1 MLYIDR
7 VILHNFKSFKH
18 ANIQLSRGFNCI
30 AGPNGS
36 GKSNICDALLFA
48 MGETSL
54 KRMRVNNA
62 AGLIS
67 DGAPKKDDGLR
78 TYVKIVFG
86 GDRELSVM
94 RGLKSDKIIYKV
106 DGDRVKRQDMI
117 DALRENGCDINDTNT
132 ITQGEVSHLLSL
144 NPRERRE
151 LIDIAAGIQEFE
163 IKKADALKELDRV
176 ENRLTNAQILVN
188 ERAGFLS
195 ELKKEKEQAEEYNK
209 LSIYLKQL
217 NYTLLKMREREL
229 TKQYDNVIGNC
240 NANKKDIEELETKI
254 DEIDKNLGHITVE
267 KDALVKKLNES
278 SIDANASNRLIEQ
291 LNKNIAIKE
300 SQIEGIRS
308 SRMRLTSEKI
318 KLWDELN
325 QIKKHMTENDERIKN
340 MEIEL
345 NKELKSAPQEEIFSD
360 DESEHDISLDYD
372 KLQGHVEE
380 LRILIDSLE
389 KDISQIG
396 FERTTTENVLTTHLF
411 TIETK
416 KRVIA
421 EKTEVFNKALEKI
434 NEQNIKKR
442 ELLSALLV
450 TNQEL
455 KKIEDER
462 NKLFSEQV
470 ELREQLMIS
479 NTGSDK
485 IGKYLKEN
493 LKEGFYGRAAELCDY
508 EDKYAKAI
516 SAAAGSRIN
525 FFVVDSIAIADKA
538 IDILK
543 KRGLGR
549 ATFIPLKEVRLSK
562 KEVLPNL
569 TELISHINFEPKF
582 NKAFTYIFT
591 NTYII
596 SSVNDSKKHGLGMAR
611 YVTLDGELIEPS
623 GIVSG
628 GNIKGNISER
638 VIAAKLKSVD
648 QLLSEIV
655 LKINAQLTIEQKT
668 KKELSEIESYILK
681 STVEMD
687 YLKKEID
694 ISKIEIKKIEDEV
707 EKVNTKFVDLAKMI
721 HKIEEE
727 KQNVQE
733 QYNQQKT
740 KAQHMYDNIMKFASE
755 GRKNKRNRED
765 VQKAKE
771 IRERIDVIRVSIA
784 EAKKE
789 NAMMNQRVDAITK
802 NIKEQSI
809 ELKEI
814 DTEEAQIVEVI
825 GLNTKELNSLKDKMN
840 TYDKATRSIYER
852 ISEYDK
858 HIAQISSEK
867 GKLAMSIER
876 TNRNLMENEMN
887 KAQLEVR
894 IGDIRAEL
902 PSYQKLEEISNMDIY
917 GLENET
923 SRTKIKL
930 EGMGSIN
937 LKAPEMYEQKSRDVS
952 EAEKKLSTVQ
962 NERDAIL
969 EMITQIDSK
978 KINIFNET
986 LDAVNKN
993 FKELYSYIFPGSA
1006 ELCIDN
1012 PKEVFNSGLNI
1023 HATINKKK
1031 TLIDRFSGGQKS
1043 LTMLLLIFAIQMRR
1057 AMAFYI
1063 FDEIDAALDKENSK
1077 KLSMLIKEMS
1087 KRSQFVVVS
1096 HNDSMIVGSQTNIG
1110 VVMQSGESKAVGI
1123 AFSEE
1128 KQQLV

>member
-318 KLWDELN
+318 KLGDELN

-562 KEVLPNL
+562 KEVRPNP